1 MTRSCGRESA
11 SHGADIV
18 LVCFQ
23 VTELKE
29 EAQVLVN
36 ELRVFT
42 TDISKDKL
50 VLVGTKSAQHMS
62 CAGANMVYCPG

>member
-23 VTELKE
+23 VAELKE

-50 VLVGTKSAQHMS
+50 VLGT
-62 CAGANMVYCPG
+62 